1 MNEPVR
7 QIICRNYLH
16 AGKPHIREEPRKNG
30 AVCCADY
37 CTTDCRPGRGICLGP
52 SGRGRVFH
60 HGPSVVL
67 GLEIHRRGS
76 YPCHTNRLRDQS
88 PGCSSHGLPR
98 CHDPPQKR
106 SGPLEGRADF
116 RHRRVIPPRGIVVL
130 GKILA
135 IFLKMAQ
142 LGLRI

>member
-1 MNEPVR
+1 VR
-7 QIICRNYLH
+7 EIICRNYLH
-16 AGKPHIREEPRKNG
+16 ACKPNIREEPRKNG
-30 AVCCADY
+30 AACCADY
-37 CTTDCRPGRGICLGP
+37 CTTDYRPGRGICLGP

-60 HGPSVVL
+60 HDPSVVL

-76 YPCHTNRLRDQS
+76 YPSHTNRLRDQS
-88 PGCSSHGLPR
+88 PGCSSHGLQR
-98 CHDPPQKR
+98 RHDPSQKR